1 MTKVWN
7 LFWMYWQMI
16 LCWSNFKTELMLRN
30 WKTFCCYNFEMMGA
44 AETGAKFT
52 ICQIFTS
59 KLTHS
64 CLFPSICNP
73 SPTLAS
79 WATGPRGPGA
89 AAAWWSHRR
98 TSGPECGRCLPS
110 AASAPCPEL
119 GRLFSPTRS
128 LCLCLRPW
136 PRWGTWKVF
145 LWPEADQGKY
155 HRRLLYSFNCWSK
168 QRFLITEKAT
178 TRAFS

>member
-1 MTKVWN
+1 MK
-7 LFWMYWQMI
+7 FWRKFEIYFECIDRWFFVDQTSK
-16 LCWSNFKTELMLRN
+16 LNFMLRN

-44 AETGAKFT
+44 AETGAKFA

-59 KLTHS
+59 QLTHS

-79 WATGPRGPGA
+79 WATGPLGPGA
-89 AAAWWSHRR
+89 GAAWWSHRR
-98 TSGPECGRCLPS
+98 TSGLECGRCLPS
-110 AASAPCPEL
+110 AASEPCPEL

-128 LCLCLRPW
+128 LCLLRPW

-145 LWPEADQGKY
+145 LWPEAGPG
-155 HRRLLYSFNCWSK
+155 
-168 QRFLITEKAT
+168 
-178 TRAFS
+178 